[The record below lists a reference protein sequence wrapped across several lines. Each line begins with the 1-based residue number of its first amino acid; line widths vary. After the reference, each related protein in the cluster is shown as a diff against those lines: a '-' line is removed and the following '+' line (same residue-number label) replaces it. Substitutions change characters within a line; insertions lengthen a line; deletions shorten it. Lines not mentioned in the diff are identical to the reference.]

1 MYFLS
6 TCYARHVNH
15 VKYTYTYVRQ
25 ENMPRGAYIYG
36 KSDSVKVTDGL
47 LRIVLGIFNL
57 NVKPDFT
64 IYED

>member
-1 MYFLS
+1 M
-6 TCYARHVNH
+6 NH

-47 LRIVLGIFNL
+47 FRIVLGIFNL